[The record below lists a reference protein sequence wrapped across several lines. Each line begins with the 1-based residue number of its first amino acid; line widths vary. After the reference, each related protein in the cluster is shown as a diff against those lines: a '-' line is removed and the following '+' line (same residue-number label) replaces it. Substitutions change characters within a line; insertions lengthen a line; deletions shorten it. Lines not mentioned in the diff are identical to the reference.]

1 MISLTKAD
9 IVSDLAHVY
18 VEGYSTSYVDAVEK
32 AENVEQPHV
41 LAHDEVFRSMDKSVN
56 SDSKQFN
63 DSISLDEDIDN
74 GEIYNIKTE
83 ETIKEL

>member
-32 AENVEQPHV
+32 AEKL
-41 LAHDEVFRSMDKSVN
+41 LADRVGAHKSVN